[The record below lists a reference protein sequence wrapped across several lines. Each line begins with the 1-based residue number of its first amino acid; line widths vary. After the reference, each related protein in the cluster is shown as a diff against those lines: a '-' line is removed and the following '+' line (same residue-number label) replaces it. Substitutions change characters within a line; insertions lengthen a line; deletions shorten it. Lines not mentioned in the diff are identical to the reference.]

1 MIVGTCRYVN
11 PDISHIYL
19 AEWKNT
25 IIPIYSYKNLISGY
39 EWVDQW
45 YQIKLNTARAS
56 FYQEMIT
63 NTPNGIYFNTKIT
76 ITIPKTDN
84 QNWKHLEDLLKCKK
98 FIIIFKD
105 GNERYFT
112 SGYRRGLVIDDY
124 ILSENQYTIIFNE
137 LGNNLPTEI
146 EESYVYNNII
156 LTPSPSPS
164 PSPSISPTP
173 SISITPTKSVTPSV
187 TRSPLV
193 SPSNTPS
200 ISMSRTPS
208 PSISMSR
215 TPSQTISITPS
226 ISVSTTPTRAL
237 IVVENNA
244 AIPSISNVMVND
256 GPISSGGFPLTYLGI
271 LTGSTSDLGSQ
282 NIDIYITYWEGGS
295 NYIKLTDSN
304 NVTYYSSLIGETPGG
319 EITHIIPSIYISLSR
334 PVRLSLEDGTPPSPS
349 VTPSISTSITPTPSM
364 SIGSSPSV
372 TPSLTP
378 SVTPSSF
385 GPTINISNDG
395 TYNITDVQISGI
407 TISDIT
413 FPITPSNSAVGHTTI
428 YNNNVSVD
436 VTLSQGS
443 SGESITVNLNCTTTD
458 GGSGYN
464 FSGVDTTT
472 GTVTIS
478 YSTGICS

>member
-164 PSPSISPTP
+164 VTPTPSATPSRSITPSATVTP
-173 SISITPTKSVTPSV
+173 SISASVTPSI
-187 TRSPLV
+187 TI
-193 SPSNTPS
+193 TPS
-200 ISMSRTPS
+200 ISLS
-208 PSISMSR
+208 PTISN
-215 TPSQTISITPS
+215 SITPS
-226 ISVSTTPTRAL
+226 ISISPSITPSITPSTSSTIGTIAL
-237 IVVENNA
+237 ENNA
-244 AIPSISNVMVND
+244 SIPSIDDVIVND
-256 GPISSGGFPLTYLGI
+256 ASLTSASFPLVYPDTT
-271 LTGSTSDLGSQ
+271 TGYTSDTGSQ
-282 NIDIYITYWEGGS
+282 NVDVYITDWEGGS
-295 NYIKLTDSN
+295 NYITLIDSN
-304 NVTYYSSLIGETPGG
+304 SVTYYKTVEGNSGHTFASV
-319 EITHIIPSIYISLSR
+319 YISVGI
-334 PVRLSLEDGTPPSPS
+334 PVRISLEDGSVPSPS

>member
-164 PSPSISPTP
+164 VTPTP
-173 SISITPTKSVTPSV
+173 SATPS
-187 TRSPLV
+187 R
-193 SPSNTPS
+193 
-200 ISMSRTPS
+200 
-208 PSISMSR
+208 
-215 TPSQTISITPS
+215 SITPS
-226 ISVSTTPTRAL
+226 AT
-237 IVVENNA
+237 
-244 AIPSISNVMVND
+244 
-256 GPISSGGFPLTYLGI
+256 
-271 LTGSTSDLGSQ
+271 
-282 NIDIYITYWEGGS
+282 
-295 NYIKLTDSN
+295 
-304 NVTYYSSLIGETPGG
+304 
-319 EITHIIPSIYISLSR
+319 
-334 PVRLSLEDGTPPSPS
+334 
-349 VTPSISTSITPTPSM
+349 VTPSISTSITPTCARPDGLSNLPLYYSETTLGDFTDSLNSVCNAFSYWY
-364 SIGSSPSV
+364 SIGITSDTGFISLEAQTLRDPNFIYWIEPQIGQSIYTGYNGVNCEKVPEGYYLYWYVYMDKEFNLYYYLDIMHIDSNGIIDQYKTSTCPTPSISV
-372 TPSLTP
+372 TPSVTSTPNISVTPFLTPTINPTLTP
-378 SVTPSSF
+378 SISITSSVTPTISLT
-385 GPTINISNDG
+385 PTI
-395 TYNITDVQISGI
+395 TITP
-407 TISDIT
+407 T
-413 FPITPSNSAVGHTTI
+413 ITPSI
-428 YNNNVSVD
+428 
-436 VTLSQGS
+436 
-443 SGESITVNLNCTTTD
+443 
-458 GGSGYN
+458 
-464 FSGVDTTT
+464 
-472 GTVTIS
+472 
-478 YSTGICS
+478 